1 MHELGVL
8 CHAVKV
14 VDRIASKNSIDKV
27 KYITLEVGDASGYVP
42 IFFERLFPV
51 AVDQLPALKEA
62 QLRIEVVEGKG
73 LSVRDIGY

>member
-14 VDRIASKNSIDKV
+14 VDRVASENNIERV
-27 KYITLEVGDASGYVP
+27 KHITLEVGEASGYVP
-42 IFFERLFPV
+42 IFFEKLFPV

-62 QLRIEVVEGKG
+62 QLRIEIVEGKG
-73 LSVRDIGY
+73 LSVKDIGY

>member
-8 CHAVKV
+8 RNAVNTVAAVAKQNN
-14 VDRIASKNSIDKV
+14 IKKIKH
-27 KYITLEVGDASGYVP
+27 ITLEMGMESSFVP
-42 IFFERLFPV
+42 MFFEKLFPV

-73 LSVRDIGY
+73 LSVKDIGY